1 MKLLTGILAAIGALL
16 FALLLLSL
24 RILIFAA
31 ISWILVTL
39 SDFLFNLFNV
49 DIITPDNK
57 GLFIFVSTLSLFF
70 VSLINSRN
78 SD

>member
-1 MKLLTGILAAIGALL
+1 MKLLTGILATIGALL

-39 SDFLFNLFNV
+39 SDFLFNLFGV

>member
-1 MKLLTGILAAIGALL
+1 VKLLTGILASILALL
-16 FALLLLSL
+16 VALVILAL

-31 ISWILVTL
+31 ISWILVSLT
-39 SDFLFNLFNV
+39 DFLFNLFGA

-57 GLFIFVSTLSLFF
+57 GIFIFVSTLSFFF